1 MIREARLTDAKAVG
15 PLILVILKDMELP
28 ILDIMSEATLLE
40 LLEQAYQEPS
50 YRYGYKRGF
59 VEEVDGQI
67 AGVVF
72 GYPSEAESTIDLPM
86 QQLLAERGFGPNQKL
101 FEDPETLPGEWYLDS
116 ISVAEE
122 FRGQGIGAKLMAA
135 LPEIAA
141 AAGEQTIGLNVDVVN
156 DKARRLYERQGFQP
170 VGSMMISG
178 HRYDH
183 MQKGVKVYEVVKSH
197 H

>member
-28 ILDIMSEATLLE
+28 ILNTMSEATLLE
-40 LLEQAYQEPS
+40 LLEQAYQDPN

-59 VEEVDGQI
+59 VEDVDGKV
-67 AGVVF
+67 AGVIF
-72 GYPSEAESTIDLPM
+72 GYPSEAEPTIDLAM
-86 QQLLAERGFGPNQKL
+86 QQLLAERDFAPDQKL

-116 ISVAEE
+116 ISVAEA

-141 AAGEQTIGLNVDVVN
+141 AAGKQTIGLNVDIDN

-170 VGSMMISG
+170 VESMMISG

-183 MQKGVKVYEVVKSH
+183 MQKDI
-197 H
+197 